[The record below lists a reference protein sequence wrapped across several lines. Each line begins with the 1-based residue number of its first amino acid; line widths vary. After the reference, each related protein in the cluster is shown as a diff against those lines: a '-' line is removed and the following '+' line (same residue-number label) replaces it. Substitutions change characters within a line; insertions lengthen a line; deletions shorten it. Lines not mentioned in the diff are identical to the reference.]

1 MLDSESVAVGGDVA
15 SWVTDLLVVDEAGGE
30 GEESGRDADV
40 DAGEGASAVRFEG

>member
-1 MLDSESVAVGGDVA
+1 MLGSESVAVGGEVA

-30 GEESGRDADV
+30 ESGRDADA